1 MRWTDFE
8 RLLHP
13 IWPSLSIVASLAIV
27 GYAIPR
33 GLDLT
38 DESLYVLLAQTDT
51 PRSLSVIH
59 TQLLFQGLEAF
70 TGITVGI
77 QGLRIARLILLL
89 CSMGWLTWVLSGT
102 VESRKK
108 TLFALSALA
117 FAFLQYTGNGRIFSL
132 GYNAMNWAWGAWFI
146 ASWIRWTRD
155 GKPWAPLGL
164 GVALALM
171 WITKFPSAV
180 IMGGLGIL
188 LAVLHPNMDTRSIL
202 RAVGLALIP
211 FLGIM
216 VLAPWGGHEVWPWSY
231 LDTMASSQDDKHA
244 TDSLLLHSLVQIAK
258 THLPLLLIAIL
269 GFLTRRHPSK
279 ESLDH
284 AVTFLLS
291 AAFVGL
297 ASVDLLT
304 LRNFRVGYWLLAA
317 SLLTWGLVRTED
329 RAHRL
334 GGTLLLLAPIGLTM
348 GTDVGWPGHLMPI
361 SGLMLMS
368 AQWLSPTRW
377 ISLTS
382 LAIPLL
388 ILPDIALRP
397 YRQAAVTQATEDAF
411 IHGTDESIEVSPAT
425 RHYLDSLGILT
436 APYRVPMIGSDRF
449 YGEMLAHGPENV
461 GTLLWSAE
469 SMSPNHTQ
477 DWVQHDSLLFGLCNR
492 TELSLFQEALQP
504 FQWEL
509 LGTVDRRPY
518 LRQTGRYGWGIPEQ
532 NAQVDVYL
540 LTQAP

>member
-1 MRWTDFE
+1 MRWTDLE

-13 IWPSLSIVASLAIV
+13 IWPALSIVASLAIV

-59 TQLLFQGLEAF
+59 TQLLFQGLETF
-70 TGITVGI
+70 TGITLGI
-77 QGLRIARLILLL
+77 RGLRIARLVLLL
-89 CSMGWLTWVLSGT
+89 FSMGWLAWVLSVT
-102 VESRKK
+102 MESRKK
-108 TLFALSALA
+108 TLFVLSTLA
-117 FAFLQYTGNGRIFSL
+117 FAFLQYSGNGRIFSL

-155 GKPWAPLGL
+155 GKRWAPLGM
-164 GVALALM
+164 GIALALM

-180 IMGGLGIL
+180 IMSGLGIL
-188 LAVLHPNMDTRSIL
+188 LAGLHPNMDTQRIL
-202 RAVGLALIP
+202 RAVGLALLP

-231 LDTMASSQDDKHA
+231 LDTLAASQDAKHA

-258 THLPLLLIAIL
+258 AHLPLLLVAIP
-269 GFLTRRHPSK
+269 GFMTRRHPSK
-279 ESLDH
+279 ETLDH
-284 AVTFLLS
+284 VVTFLLS
-291 AAFVGL
+291 AAFIGL

-317 SLLTWGLVRTED
+317 SLLIWGLVRTENT
-329 RAHRL
+329 AHRL
-334 GGTLLLLAPIGLTM
+334 AGALILLAPIGLTM

-368 AQWLSPTRW
+368 ALWLSRTRW
-377 ISLTS
+377 ISLAS

-388 ILPDIALRP
+388 ILPDIALHP
-397 YRQAAVTQATEDAF
+397 YRQSALNQATAAAVIQ
-411 IHGTDESIEVSPAT
+411 GTNESIRVSPAVE
-425 RHYLDSLGILT
+425 HYLDSLCMLT
-436 APYRVPMIGSDRF
+436 APFPIPLVGSDRF

-461 GTLLWSAE
+461 GTLLWAAE
-469 SMSPNHTQ
+469 SLSP
-477 DWVQHDSLLFGLCNR
+477 DYIKEWIQHDSLLFGLCNR
-492 TELSLFQEALQP
+492 TELSLLQEALHP
-504 FQWEL
+504 FQWAL

-518 LRQTGRYGWGIPEQ
+518 LHQTGRYGWGIPEQ

>member
-1 MRWTDFE
+1 M
-8 RLLHP
+8 
-13 IWPSLSIVASLAIV
+13 SILASLTIV

-70 TGITVGI
+70 TGITLGI

-89 CSMGWLTWVLSGT
+89 FSMGWLTWVLSGT
-102 VESRKK
+102 VDSRKK
-108 TLFALSALA
+108 ALFALSALA

-132 GYNAMNWAWGAWFI
+132 GYNAMNWAWGAWFL
-146 ASWIRWTRD
+146 ASWILWIRD

-188 LAVLHPNMDTRSIL
+188 LAALHPNMDTQRIF

-231 LDTMASSQDDKHA
+231 LETLAASQDDKHA

-258 THLPLLLIAIL
+258 AYQSLILVAIP

-279 ESLDH
+279 AKLDH
-284 AVTFLLS
+284 IVTFLLS

-297 ASVDLLT
+297 ASVDLLA
-304 LRNFRVGYWLLAA
+304 LRNFREGYWLLAA
-317 SLLTWGLVRTED
+317 SLATWGLVRTENP
-329 RAHRL
+329 AHRL
-334 GGTLLLLAPIGLTM
+334 GGTLLLLTPVGLTM
-348 GTDVGWPGHLMPI
+348 GTDVGWHNHLMPI

-368 AQWLSPTRW
+368 ALWLSNTRW

-388 ILPDIALRP
+388 ILPDIALHP
-397 YRQAAVTQATEDAF
+397 YRQSAINQATEAAVF
-411 IHGTDESIEVSPAT
+411 QGTSESIWVSPAVQN
-425 RHYLDSLGILT
+425 YLDSICMLT
-436 APYRVPMIGSDRF
+436 APHPVPLVGSDRF

-461 GTLLWSAE
+461 GTLLWASE
-469 SMSPNHTQ
+469 SLSPDHSRN
-477 DWVQHDSLLFGLCNR
+477 WIQHDSLLFGLCNR
-492 TELSLFQEALQP
+492 NELSFFQEALEP
-504 FQWEL
+504 FQWER

-518 LRQTGRYGWGIPEQ
+518 LKQTGRFGGGIPVQ
-532 NAQVDVYL
+532 NSQVDVYL
-540 LTQAP
+540 LTQTP

>member
-1 MRWTDFE
+1 MKWADLE

-13 IWPSLSIVASLAIV
+13 IWPALSIVASLAIV

-59 TQLLFQGLEAF
+59 TQLLFQGMEVL
-70 TGITVGI
+70 TGISFGI
-77 QGLRIARLILLL
+77 QGLRIARLMLLL
-89 CSMGWLTWVLSGT
+89 CSMGWLTWVLFGT
-102 VESRKK
+102 ESSQKK
-108 TLFALSALA
+108 TLFVLSALA

-132 GYNAMNWAWGAWFI
+132 GYNAMNWAWGTWFI

-171 WITKFPSAV
+171 WITKFPSAI

-188 LAVLHPNMDTRSIL
+188 LSVLHPNVDARSIL
-202 RAVGLALIP
+202 RAVGLAMIP

-216 VLAPWGGHEVWPWSY
+216 VLAPLGGHEVWPWSY
-231 LDTMASSQDDKHA
+231 LDTMAASQDDKHA

-258 THLPLLLIAIL
+258 THLPLLLVAIL

-279 ESLDH
+279 ATLDH
-284 AVTFLLS
+284 IVTLLLS

-317 SLLTWGLVRTED
+317 SLLTWGLVRTESP
-329 RAHRL
+329 AHRL

-368 AQWLSPTRW
+368 ALWLSPTRW
-377 ISLTS
+377 VSLTS
-382 LAIPLL
+382 LVIPLL
-388 ILPDIALRP
+388 ILPDIALHP
-397 YRQAAVTQATEDAF
+397 YRQSAVTQANDKVV
-411 IHGTDESIEVSPAT
+411 IQGTDESIEVSPAVQ
-425 RHYLDSLGILT
+425 HYLDSLCMLT
-436 APYRVPMIGSDRF
+436 TPYPVPLVGSDRF

-469 SMSPNHTQ
+469 SLSSVHTQ
-477 DWVQHDSLLFGLCNR
+477 DWMQHDSLLFGLCNR
-492 TELSLFQEALQP
+492 TELSLFQKALHP
-504 FQWEL
+504 FQWNL
-509 LGTVDRRPY
+509 LGTVDRGPY
-518 LRQTGRYGWGIPEQ
+518 LRQTGRYGWGIPDQ
-532 NAQVDVYL
+532 NAHVDVYL